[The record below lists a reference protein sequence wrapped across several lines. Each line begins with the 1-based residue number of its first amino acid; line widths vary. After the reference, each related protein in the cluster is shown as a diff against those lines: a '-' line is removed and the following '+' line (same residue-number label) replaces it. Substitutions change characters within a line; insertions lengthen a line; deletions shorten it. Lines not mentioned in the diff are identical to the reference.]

1 MPPVFLRPSAPS
13 LLVKYTVLLYN
24 IFNISPMCKKQ
35 RQFALSGLIN
45 NLNEV
50 HTMNRT
56 SLRRLCIA
64 ALLCAACTLMTAFLS
79 VPTFITTVG
88 NINLGDC
95 VTLCACLLLGLWY
108 GPAVGALGGAL
119 ADLLSGYTVYAPAT
133 LAAKFLMG
141 LIACLILRPRK
152 NAGFP
157 GFWRSVLAL
166 LAGGVAM
173 VLCYFL
179 YEWLLLRYRRCGHQC
194 SVQHDTACA

>member
-24 IFNISPMCKKQ
+24 IFNISPMCKRQ

-108 GPAVGALGGAL
+108 RIRPRHLSGKIPYGTYSLPYTASPQKRRLPRLLAQCACAACGRCRNGALL
-119 ADLLSGYTVYAPAT
+119 FSLRV
-133 LAAKFLMG
+133 AA
-141 LIACLILRPRK
+141 
-152 NAGFP
+152 
-157 GFWRSVLAL
+157 
-166 LAGGVAM
+166 
-173 VLCYFL
+173 
-179 YEWLLLRYRRCGHQC
+179 LRYRRCGHQC
-194 SVQHDTACA
+194 SVQPDTAGA

>member
-1 MPPVFLRPSAPS
+1 
-13 LLVKYTVLLYN
+13 
-24 IFNISPMCKKQ
+24 MCKRQ

-95 VTLCACLLLGLWY
+95 VNLCACLLLGMWY
-108 GPAVGALGGAL
+108 GPAVGAGGGGH
-119 ADLLSGYTVYAPAT
+119 ADRQTGGT
-133 LAAKFLMG
+133 L
-141 LIACLILRPRK
+141 
-152 NAGFP
+152 
-157 GFWRSVLAL
+157 
-166 LAGGVAM
+166 
-173 VLCYFL
+173 
-179 YEWLLLRYRRCGHQC
+179 
-194 SVQHDTACA
+194 